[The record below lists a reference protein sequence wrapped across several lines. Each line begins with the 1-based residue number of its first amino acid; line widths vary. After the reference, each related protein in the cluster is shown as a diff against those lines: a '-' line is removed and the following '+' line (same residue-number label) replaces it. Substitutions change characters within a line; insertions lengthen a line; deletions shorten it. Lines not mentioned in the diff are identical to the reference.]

1 MKEKMST
8 FTAMDILGCHL
19 YWINLNVKSIK
30 EHLKTLE
37 HLIEK
42 FEIEK
47 DYDGTD
53 AESILIDYIFSLRIF
68 IKDTENVIRQ
78 VNEYLKGRGISNMA
92 DEMIRTTN
100 ND

>member
-8 FTAMDILGCHL
+8 FTAMDVLGCNL
-19 YWINLNVKSIK
+19 YWINLNAKNIK
-30 EHLKTLE
+30 EHLKPLE

-53 AESILIDYIFSLRIF
+53 AESTIIDYVLSLRLF
-68 IKDTENVIRQ
+68 IKDTENVNKQ
-78 VNEYLKGRGISNMA
+78 VNEYLKGRGCGWCL
-92 DEMIRTTN
+92 
-100 ND
+100 NDD

>member
-19 YWINLNVKSIK
+19 YWINLNVKNLK

-47 DYDGTD
+47 DYNTD
-53 AESILIDYIFSLRIF
+53 AYFLIMDYVSTLRFF
-68 IKDTENVIRQ
+68 INDTEYLNKQ
-78 VNEYLKGRGISNMA
+78 VKDYLKGRGISNMTDDSDA
-92 DEMIRTTN
+92 PSGGEE
-100 ND
+100 